1 MDYLFWKNL
10 AVSAR
15 PKQWLKNLAI
25 FAALVFSGNLFER
38 QLFLRVAGATA
49 IFCLLTSAVYL
60 LNDVIDIP
68 RDKLHPVKKQRPIS
82 QGAIP
87 VPLALFFSLVGVI
100 AALYMSIWLSTFFF
114 FICLLYFLLQI
125 VYSLFLKNLT
135 ILDVLAIAGSFI
147 LRVYAGAFVINVH
160 LSVWFLLC
168 VVSLALFLSVGK
180 RRAELNIL
188 AEKAGQHRRTLALY
202 SKELLDQYL
211 AVFASSTWLA
221 WSLFTFFQPPP
232 VVRQLHFLARF
243 PLTLAGVNKWLMLT
257 IPIVIYGIMRYLRI
271 IQTGVRAESPEKVLL
286 SDKPLLAAGVLWGVL
301 VIGIIYG
308 GSI

>member
-1 MDYLFWKNL
+1 M
-10 AVSAR
+10 
-15 PKQWLKNLAI
+15 
-25 FAALVFSGNLFER
+25 
-38 QLFLRVAGATA
+38 AGATA